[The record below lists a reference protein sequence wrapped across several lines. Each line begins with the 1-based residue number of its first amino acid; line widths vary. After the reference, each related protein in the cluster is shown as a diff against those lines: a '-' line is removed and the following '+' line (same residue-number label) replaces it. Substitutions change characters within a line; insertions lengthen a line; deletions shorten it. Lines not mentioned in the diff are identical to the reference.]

1 MSPHRA
7 DFDTFEAIP
16 PRRVLMG
23 DDSVL
28 QAIGRGSILVDTKV
42 GGCTK
47 RLRFKDVLYVP
58 KLQSNLLSV
67 SKIVEG
73 GLNVQ
78 FGALG
83 CSVKTQNGETQA
95 IASQDGKLFR
105 LRCKTVIRGER
116 AQVAT
121 STKDGLVLWHQRM
134 GHLNVQSLKNLPR

>member
-1 MSPHRA
+1 LTHLKARKV
-7 DFDTFEAIP
+7 F
-16 PRRVLMG
+16 MG

-47 RLRFKDVLYVP
+47 RIRFKDVLYVP

-78 FGALG
+78 FGALA
-83 CSVKTQNGETQA
+83 CSVKTLKGDTQA
-95 IASQDGKLFR
+95 IAS
-105 LRCKTVIRGER
+105 
-116 AQVAT
+116 
-121 STKDGLVLWHQRM
+121 
-134 GHLNVQSLKNLPR
+134 

>member
-1 MSPHRA
+1 
-7 DFDTFEAIP
+7 
-16 PRRVLMG
+16 MG

-28 QAIGRGSILVDTKV
+28 LAIGRGSILVDTKV

-47 RLRFKDVLYVP
+47 RIRFKDVLYVP

-83 CSVKTQNGETQA
+83 CSVKTLKGDTQA
-95 IASQDGKLFR
+95 IASRDGNLYR
-105 LRCKTVIRGER
+105 LRCKTVHRSES
-116 AQVAT
+116 ALQA
-121 STKDGLVLWHQRM
+121 RM
-134 GHLNVQSLKNLPR
+134 GWSYGINAWGT